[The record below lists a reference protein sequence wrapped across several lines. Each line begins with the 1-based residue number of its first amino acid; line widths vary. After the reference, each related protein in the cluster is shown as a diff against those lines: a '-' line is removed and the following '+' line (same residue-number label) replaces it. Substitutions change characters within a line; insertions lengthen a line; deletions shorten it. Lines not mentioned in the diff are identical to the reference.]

1 MYFAVSDMSVDR
13 GPIRVLK
20 GISLEVGQQEIV
32 SLIGANGAGKT
43 TLMLSIV
50 GLLKLAEG
58 SIIFEDNP
66 IQGQSPDQVLKNG
79 IALCP
84 AERHVFPKMSVRENL
99 LMGAYTRQ
107 SKSEIEKDFEKVF
120 TYFPRLKERQ
130 TQAGGTLSGGEQQM
144 LAMARAVMGNPQML
158 LLDEP
163 SLGLAPIMIEEL
175 AHLVEHLNRD
185 GTTILLVEQNAMLA
199 LEISKR
205 TYVMELGEIVMQGDS
220 ADLAR
225 NDDVRKAFLGE

>member
-1 MYFAVSDMSVDR
+1 MYFAINDISVDR

-20 GISLEVGQQEIV
+20 AVCLEVGQGEIV

-43 TLMLSIV
+43 TLLLAIV
-50 GLLKLAEG
+50 GLLKPGQG
-58 SIIFEDNP
+58 SIHFDGRP
-66 IQGQSPDQVLKNG
+66 IQGQSPDRVLKSG

-84 AERHVFPKMSVRENL
+84 AERHVFPKMTVRENL
-99 LMGAYTRQ
+99 LLGAFTRQ
-107 SKSEIEKDFEKVF
+107 SKTRIERDFEKVF

-130 TQAGGTLSGGEQQM
+130 NQAGGTLSGGEQQM

-175 AHLVEHLNRD
+175 GHLIEHLNRD
-185 GTTILLVEQNAMLA
+185 GTTILIVEQNAMLA
-199 LEISKR
+199 LEISRR
-205 TYVMELGEIVMQGDS
+205 TYVMELGQIVMQGNS
-220 ADLAR
+220 ADLAQ

>member
-50 GLLKLAEG
+50 GLLKLAAG
-58 SIIFEDNP
+58 SITFENNP
-66 IQGQSPDQVLKNG
+66 IQGQSPDQVLKSG
-79 IALCP
+79 LALCP

-107 SKSEIEKDFEKVF
+107 SKSEIEQDFEKVF

-130 TQAGGTLSGGEQQM
+130 KQAGGTLSGGEQQM

-175 AHLVEHLNRD
+175 AHLIEHLNRD
-185 GTTILLVEQNAMLA
+185 GTTVLLVEQNAMLA

-220 ADLAR
+220 ADLAK

>member
-1 MYFAVSDMSVDR
+1 MYFSVSDMSVDR

-20 GISLEVGQQEIV
+20 GISLEVGQQEVV

-58 SIIFEDNP
+58 GITFDDNP
-66 IQGQSPDQVLKNG
+66 IQGQSPDQVLKSG

-107 SKSEIEKDFEKVF
+107 SKSEIEQDFEKVF

-130 TQAGGTLSGGEQQM
+130 NQAGGTLSGGEQQM

-175 AHLVEHLNRD
+175 GHLIEHLNRD

-220 ADLAR
+220 ADLAK

>member
-20 GISLEVGQQEIV
+20 SVSLEVDQKEIV

-43 TLMLSIV
+43 TLLLTIV
-50 GLLKLAEG
+50 GLLKPLKG
-58 SIIFEDNP
+58 GIFLDSTP
-66 IQGQSPDQVLKNG
+66 MQGQSPDRVLKAG

-84 AERHVFPKMSVRENL
+84 AERHVFARMTVRENL
-99 LMGAYTRQ
+99 LMGAYTRR
-107 SKSEIEKDFEKVF
+107 SKAEIAQDFEKVF

-130 TQAGGTLSGGEQQM
+130 NQAGGTLSGGEQQM
-144 LAMARAVMGNPQML
+144 LAMARSVMGSPQML

-175 AHLVEHLNRD
+175 AHLIEHLNRD
-185 GTTILLVEQNAMLA
+185 GTTVLLVEQNAMLA

-205 TYVMELGEIVMQGDS
+205 TYVMELGKIVMQGDS
-220 ADLAR
+220 KDLAQ

>member
-20 GISLEVGQQEIV
+20 SVSLEVGRQEIV

-50 GLLKLAEG
+50 GLLKLVKG
-58 SIIFEDNP
+58 DIVFDSTP
-66 IQGQSPDQVLKNG
+66 IQGQSPDRILKTG

-84 AERHVFPKMSVRENL
+84 AERHVFPKMTVRENL

-107 SKSEIEKDFEKVF
+107 SKIEIEQDFDKVF

-130 TQAGGTLSGGEQQM
+130 NQAGGTLSGGEQQM

-175 AHLVEHLNRD
+175 GHLIEHLNRD

-199 LEISKR
+199 LEISRR

>member
-1 MYFAVSDMSVDR
+1 MYFAVSNMSVDR

-20 GISLEVGQQEIV
+20 GVSLKVGQQEIV

-50 GLLKLAEG
+50 GLLKLSQG
-58 SIIFEDNP
+58 RILFDDKP
-66 IQGQSPDQVLKNG
+66 INGKSPDQVLKTG

-99 LMGAYTRQ
+99 LMGAYIRQ
-107 SKSEIEKDFEKVF
+107 SKTEIEQDFEKVF

-130 TQAGGTLSGGEQQM
+130 SQAGGTLSGGEQQM

-175 AHLVEHLNRD
+175 GHLIEHLNQD
-185 GTTILLVEQNAMLA
+185 GTTILLVEQNATLA
-199 LEISKR
+199 LEISRR

-220 ADLAR
+220 ADLAQ